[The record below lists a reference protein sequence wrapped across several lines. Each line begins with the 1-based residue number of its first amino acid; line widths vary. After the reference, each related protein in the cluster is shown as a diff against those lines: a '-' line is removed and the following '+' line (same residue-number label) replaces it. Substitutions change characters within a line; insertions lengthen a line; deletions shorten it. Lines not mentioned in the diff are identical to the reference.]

1 MCSAPDRRHT
11 VIRTAVGIAV
21 AVLLS
26 LATARVLPIP
36 PAARLRWRRVTVLL
50 AGTAWY
56 IALVR
61 QVWS

>member
-1 MCSAPDRRHT
+1 M
-11 VIRTAVGIAV
+11 IRTAVGIAV